1 MRACGLKRLIFSL
14 GVFAVV
20 VMLWSAAVV
29 AETAKTTPKPAAS
42 KIDEAKV
49 FIEQQ
54 RAYIYKTHNRDIFV
68 NIFADVVPMPT
79 QVKRSAGIG
88 PKESPEATQTK
99 DLKALMKMRATTEG
113 EQLQKVL
120 ETHMNKREFEL
131 VISKA
136 KDFFEQYKDL
146 GADAQP
152 IFAPITAIVVRAQE
166 KQAQVISF
174 KNIASSVKIL
184 SIVWGERT
192 RSAVLN
198 GVYVMKGDNI
208 ASLFGSNAP
217 KDLKIVDIRPDRIV
231 IGSEELGLT
240 EEVLFDPS
248 AAK

>member
-1 MRACGLKRLIFSL
+1 VRSGDLKRLIFFLS
-14 GVFAVV
+14 VFAVAV
-20 VMLWSAAVV
+20 TLWSASVI
-29 AETAKTTPKPAAS
+29 AESATTPARSVAPKT
-42 KIDEAKV
+42 DEARV

-54 RAYIYKTHNRDIFV
+54 RAYVYKTHQRDIFR

-79 QVKRSAGIG
+79 RVKRTPG
-88 PKESPEATQTK
+88 PKDTPEPVATK
-99 DLKALMKMRATTEG
+99 DLKALMKMRAETEG

-120 ETHMNKREFEL
+120 DAHMKKREFEL

-136 KDFFEQYKDL
+136 REFFEQYKDL

-152 IFAPITAIVVRAQE
+152 IFAPITAIVVEAQE
-166 KQAQVISF
+166 KQAQITSF
-174 KNIASSVKIL
+174 RNIASSVKIL

-192 RSAVLN
+192 RSAVIN

-217 KDLKIVDIRPDRIV
+217 KDLKIVDIRPDRI
-231 IGSEELGLT
+231 ILGSEELGLT

-248 AAK
+248 VAK